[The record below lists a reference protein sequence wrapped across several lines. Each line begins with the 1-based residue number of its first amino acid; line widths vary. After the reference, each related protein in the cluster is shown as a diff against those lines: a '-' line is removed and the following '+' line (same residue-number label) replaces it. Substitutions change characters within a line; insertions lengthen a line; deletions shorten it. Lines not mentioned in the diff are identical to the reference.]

1 MLPNETL
8 STVTAGRKGFEYGKD
23 GDLQAVSGEQGI
35 NLLRLHYLYSSM
47 KLELKT
53 RMKISGKVNTL
64 KVANQMLGTN
74 YKRKQQAFDHLE
86 AVLKMAGELKG
97 VDEEDYEW

>member
-8 STVTAGRKGFEYGKD
+8 DAVTEGRKGFEYGEE
-23 GDLQAVSGEQGI
+23 GNLQSVSGEQGI
-35 NLLRLHYLYSSM
+35 NLLRLHYLYSSL

-53 RMKISGKVNTL
+53 GMKISGKVNTL

-74 YKRKQQAFDHLE
+74 YKRKQQAFEHLK
-86 AVLKMAGELKG
+86 AVLQMAGELQ
-97 VDEEDYEW
+97 DAEDDGEF